1 LLIRSRASAK
11 QSQPRHAIIE
21 QHFYLR
27 GGVIARVP
35 QAFYE
40 QPTLELARALIGTTL
55 LRATPEGVSGGVIV
69 ETEGYLSAI
78 DPAAHGYLRRTPRT
92 SIMYGPPGYAYIY
105 FSYGMHCMLN
115 ISTEPAG
122 VGAAVLIRAIE
133 PTIGLD
139 LIRQRRGRASAQRE
153 RDCGH
158 PETASARPQ
167 RGGEALPLRDLA
179 RGPGRLCAALGLS
192 LAENG
197 IPLTGETLWLDDQPS
212 LAPDATIATST
223 RIGISVGT
231 DLPWRWYLVGSPY
244 VSGPASLNN
253 PGRGA
258 RHVDSFAAD

>member
-1 LLIRSRASAK
+1 MRCPIAK
-11 QSQPRHAIIE
+11 
-21 QHFYLR
+21 
-27 GGVIARVP
+27 VT

-40 QPTLELARALIGTTL
+40 QPTLEFARALIGKTL

-78 DPAAHGYLRRTPRT
+78 DPAAHGYLRQTPRT
-92 SIMYGPPGYAYIY
+92 RIMYGPPGFAYVY

-133 PTIGLD
+133 PTTGLD
-139 LIRQRRGRASAQRE
+139 LIRQRRG
-153 RDCGH
+153 
-158 PETASARPQ
+158 
-167 RGGEALPLRDLA
+167 EAMPLRDLA

-197 IPLTGETLWLDDQPS
+197 LPLTSDTIWLDDQPG
-212 LAPDATIATST
+212 LAPDTIIATST

-231 DLPWRWYLVGSPY
+231 DLPWRWYLAGSPY
-244 VSGPASLNN
+244 VSGSKRMVQPLRESAS
-253 PGRGA
+253 
-258 RHVDSFAAD
+258 